1 MQTVHAPVHR
11 PSNNT
16 GRPTTN
22 QVAPAQLRDHDN
34 DAKSSPNRP
43 MSPRPRARYQTRLLT
58 PGQHREVTQARS
70 LVSSCPVVVS
80 ISREQV
86 VTRVVTTRTK
96 TKRSYKSLCADLNYS
111 LLLPT
116 PISSE
121 VNKTRTVR
129 ESITFHATVAL
140 CPGLIRDPLRR
151 QHKSFK
157 GIIVL
162 SRIE

>member
-11 PSNNT
+11 PSDNT

-22 QVAPAQLRDHDN
+22 QVAPAQLRDHDD

-43 MSPRPRARYQTRLLT
+43 MSPRPRARYQTRLLI
-58 PGQHREVTQARS
+58 PGQRREVTQARS

-86 VTRVVTTRTK
+86 VTRVVTTRMK
-96 TKRSYKSLCADLNYS
+96 TKRSYKSLCADLNDS
-111 LLLPT
+111 LTLQT

-121 VNKTRTVR
+121 VNKTYGSQLSFRA
-129 ESITFHATVAL
+129 IAAL
-140 CPGLIRDPLRR
+140 PNSIRDPLRR
-151 QHKSFK
+151 R
-157 GIIVL
+157 L
-162 SRIE
+162 DSRSS